1 MKLLVVAVTL
11 LSASAIAADQCK
23 PDDTCVSYIPFNA
36 KDKKFKIECKNIANP
51 EIIKNKYDMIELSF
65 NIIEPIDIKDK
76 SLLDGYSFGTL
87 YILNKKYTDLRADT
101 SVSSGIS
108 VYVDGRE
115 QINAAN
121 ALISCVNSLNSK

>member
-1 MKLLVVAVTL
+1 MKLLVVAVIL
-11 LSASAIAADQCK
+11 LSASAIAAEQCR
-23 PDDTCVSYIPFNA
+23 PDDTCVSYVPFNA
-36 KDKKFKIECKNIANP
+36 KDKKFEIKCKNIVAP
-51 EIIKNKYDMIELSF
+51 EINKNQYDMVELSF

-76 SLLDGYSFGTL
+76 SLIGGYSFGTL

-101 SVSSGIS
+101 SVSSGMS